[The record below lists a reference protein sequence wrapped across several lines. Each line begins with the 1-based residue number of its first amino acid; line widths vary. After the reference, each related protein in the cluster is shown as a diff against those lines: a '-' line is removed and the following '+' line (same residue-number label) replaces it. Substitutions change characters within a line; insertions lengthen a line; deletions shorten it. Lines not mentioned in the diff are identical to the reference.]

1 MPFPIFYTNTYKSI
15 IWNRNLFFFFFYV
28 AGPFI
33 YTHRSLLSGVK
44 KKKENAVALFLALYI
59 SFISLFFFLVWPFAS
74 YSHARTNYTVL
85 HPVLK
90 RRKKSLLFST
100 FSCSPSSCRLDLKEK
115 RNECLL
121 QSEIERERERKR
133 ANQSLIQNIGNHY
146 IQSSSCF
153 DVHSRHTA
161 RVVIIMLMTLVRG
174 FLPIFFFAR
183 RSCISTPCVC

>member
-1 MPFPIFYTNTYKSI
+1 LLTRTHELY
-15 IWNRNLFFFFFYV
+15 
-28 AGPFI
+28 GPAS
-33 YTHRSLLSGVK
+33 RPK
-44 KKKENAVALFLALYI
+44 KK
-59 SFISLFFFLVWPFAS
+59 
-74 YSHARTNYTVL
+74 
-85 HPVLK
+85 
-90 RRKKSLLFST
+90 KKSLLFST

-161 RVVIIMLMTLVRG
+161 RVVITMLMTLLRG
-174 FLPIFFFAR
+174 FLPIFFLRDVHASVHRVFVNGHTHTAHVNTSLTDFILFFSKR
-183 RSCISTPCVC
+183 RRNS